1 MTSLKGLAPGK
12 RNSAASLCL
21 QRGPERNQP
30 FFIIG
35 RRGWGDRQCIKSDC
49 LIAGDMGRTKLLNR
63 SITKTLCYFT
73 EAICPTS
80 SPERLAEHHCKIIRR
95 NCGCFLSCADFY

>member
-1 MTSLKGLAPGK
+1 
-12 RNSAASLCL
+12 
-21 QRGPERNQP
+21 
-30 FFIIG
+30 
-35 RRGWGDRQCIKSDC
+35 
-49 LIAGDMGRTKLLNR
+49 MGRTKLLNR